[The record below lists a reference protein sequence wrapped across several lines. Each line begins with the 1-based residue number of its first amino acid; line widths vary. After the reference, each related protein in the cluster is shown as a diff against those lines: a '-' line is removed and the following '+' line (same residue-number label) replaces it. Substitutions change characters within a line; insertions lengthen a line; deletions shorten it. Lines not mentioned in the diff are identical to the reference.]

1 MLKKGVFCGYK
12 NHTFNFARTNLNQI
26 NNIIPF
32 SIEEILM
39 LHQTPDNPNTV
50 ELSISANGIL
60 NTFNTTPLTVGCNV
74 LPRPLK
80 APIVPI

>member
-1 MLKKGVFCGYK
+1 
-12 NHTFNFARTNLNQI
+12 
-26 NNIIPF
+26 
-32 SIEEILM
+32 M

-50 ELSISANGIL
+50 ELSIIANGIL

-80 APIVPI
+80 